1 MDEGDE
7 SRPLLGQDCQNSR
20 RACQSAFDALQ
31 PGAPRR
37 ESRRIQLR
45 NAMELTLKRFTAAVD
60 VVISIIFI
68 ARINDQPIRLDRRQ
82 IN

>member
-1 MDEGDE
+1 
-7 SRPLLGQDCQNSR
+7 
-20 RACQSAFDALQ
+20 
-31 PGAPRR
+31 
-37 ESRRIQLR
+37 
-45 NAMELTLKRFTAAVD
+45 MELTLKRFTAAVD